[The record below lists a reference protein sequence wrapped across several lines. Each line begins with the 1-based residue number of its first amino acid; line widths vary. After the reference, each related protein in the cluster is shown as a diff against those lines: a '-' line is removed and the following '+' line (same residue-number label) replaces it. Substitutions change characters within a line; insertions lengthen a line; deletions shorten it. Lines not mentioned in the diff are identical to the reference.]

1 MKSKNPVILI
11 IRDGWGYRLAKK
23 NNMIAQA
30 NTPWS
35 DLFMKQYPSGLLNAS
50 GEAVGL
56 PRGYQGNSEVGHMTI
71 GAGRVIDQSLVRI
84 NKSIKSGEF
93 FSKEVFLNTI
103 RGCKKNKKIL
113 HLLGLL
119 QEEGVHSHINHLFAL
134 LDLCQK
140 ESFNNILI
148 HIITDGRDA
157 APTDS
162 LRLVSIL
169 ERKLKKLG
177 FGEIATISGRYYS
190 LDRNEYY
197 DRTKLSFD
205 CISSDQVEANTK
217 NNIKTFSNTKEY
229 IKDCHRRGET
239 DEFIKPAR
247 HLDYRGLKNNDALIF
262 FNFRTDRPRQLTK
275 ALIEKKFPYFPRKDL
290 KKINFVAMTKYYSPF
305 PGKVAF
311 EDINLKNLLG
321 EVIANNNYRQ
331 LRISETEKYAH
342 VTFFF
347 NGQKEKPLKA
357 EDRILIPSPRLKTYD
372 LKPEM
377 SALKIST
384 RLKKEIKSQKY
395 DFIVVNLVNCDMVG
409 HTANLKAIKKAVETV
424 DVAMGEIVTTGLKNN
439 YTSIVF
445 ADHGNAEDK
454 SKNYETSHTNNPVPV
469 IVVSNN
475 KEINKQEIRK
485 GAGLKDIAATVL
497 KIMNIKLPKEMS
509 SEGIHRI
516 GLTN

>member
-1 MKSKNPVILI
+1 MKSKSPVILI

-23 NNMIAQA
+23 NNIIAQA
-30 NTPWS
+30 NTPWN
-35 DLFMKQYPSGLLNAS
+35 DLFIKQYPNGLLNAS

-56 PRGYQGNSEVGHMTI
+56 PKGYQGNSEVGHMTI
-71 GAGRVIDQSLVRI
+71 GSGRIIEQSLVRI

-93 FSKEVFLNTI
+93 FSKQVFLNTI
-103 RGCKKNKKIL
+103 RGCKKNKKTL

-140 ESFNNILI
+140 ENFKNILL

-162 LRLVSIL
+162 LRLVSKL

-205 CISSDQVEANTK
+205 CLSSAQGQTNT
-217 NNIKTFSNTKEY
+217 KTFSNTKEY
-229 IKDCHRRGET
+229 IKNCHKRGET
-239 DEFIKPAR
+239 DEFIKPVR
-247 HLDYRGLKNNDALIF
+247 HADYKGLRNNDALIF

-275 ALIEKKFPYFPRKDL
+275 ALIEKKFPYFPRKEL

-311 EDINLKNLLG
+311 EEPVLVNLLG

-377 SALKIST
+377 SALKIAA

-409 HTANLKAIKKAVETV
+409 HTANLKAIKKAVEAV
-424 DVAMGEIVTTGLKNN
+424 DVAMGEIVTAGLKNN

-454 SKNYETSHTNNPVPV
+454 SHDYETSHTNNPVPV

-475 KEINKQEIRK
+475 EEINKQEIRK

-497 KIMNIKLPKEMS
+497 KIMEIETPKEMS
-509 SEGIHRI
+509 NKSIHTSNI
-516 GLTN
+516 DKLE